1 MNFEQKERNILE
13 FRKKTEKEEA
23 INNVFSNVNA
33 KTGHFESTK
42 KTDRNRELERT
53 EESWNKK

>member
-1 MNFEQKERNILE
+1 MDFEQKERNILE

-23 INNVFSNVNA
+23 INNVFSNVNT
-33 KTGHFESTK
+33 KTGHFENTK
-42 KTDRNRELERT
+42 KTERTLELERT

>member
-23 INNVFSNVNA
+23 INNVFSNVNT
-33 KTGHFESTK
+33 KTGHFEKAK
-42 KTDRNRELERT
+42 KTERSLELERT